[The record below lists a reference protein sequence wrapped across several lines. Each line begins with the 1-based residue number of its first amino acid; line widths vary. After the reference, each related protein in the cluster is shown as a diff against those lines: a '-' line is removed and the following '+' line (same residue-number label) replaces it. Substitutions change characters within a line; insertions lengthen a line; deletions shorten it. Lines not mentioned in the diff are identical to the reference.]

1 MFNKKPQLENFETY
15 MLVLYG
21 FELLRAKGHR
31 GAIVSFGGHEDKVRS
46 VAETGYAMKG
56 EMAACGGHSILEIF
70 SDDNTHDLGVVV
82 LNNTI
87 LAAHCQFPMP
97 KFDPK
102 WDESVKKLGSR
113 HRAAMGMSQETG
125 AEVLVLS
132 DETGYIR
139 VARDGKLFSVGNVFE
154 AIKRDKNEDV
164 QNHNP
169 DDRRDDREDI

>member
-1 MFNKKPQLENFETY
+1 MFDKPQRENFETY

-21 FELLRAKGHR
+21 FELLKAKGHR
-31 GAIVSFGGHEDKVRS
+31 GAIVSLGGCEDKVRS

-56 EMAACGGHSILEIF
+56 QTAACGGHSILEIF

-82 LNNTI
+82 LNKRI

-97 KFDPK
+97 KFDPE

-132 DETGYIR
+132 DETGDIR
-139 VARDGKLFSVGNVFE
+139 VARRGKLFSVCDVFE
-154 AIKRDKNEDV
+154 AVKGDKSDDV
-164 QNHNP
+164 QDHNP
-169 DDRRDDREDI
+169 DDWRDDREDI